1 MRLGMVRHFGRLF
14 VLLVAGLTA
23 TFAFGQNANTGE
35 IRGMVQDT
43 TGAVI
48 GGVKVTILNV
58 RTGVSIVSV
67 TNSDGIYDVPSVPT
81 GEYMVTFSKA
91 GFKEFVRKGLT
102 LEIQTIAVDGTLQVG
117 NVSEQLVVTAE
128 TPLVETETSDQRVD
142 LSTHAIESAPI
153 TGTDWRAEMIQ
164 LIPGVNV
171 GAGGAG
177 EANSQTAGA
186 NGTQGY
192 NIMFLSDGG
201 PATAPRDF
209 NGSNFYMP
217 VDAIEEVSINS
228 ANAPPEYGGGLT

>member
-128 TPLVETETSDQRVD
+128 TPLVETETSDQR
-142 LSTHAIESAPI
+142 
-153 TGTDWRAEMIQ
+153 
-164 LIPGVNV
+164 
-171 GAGGAG
+171 
-177 EANSQTAGA
+177 
-186 NGTQGY
+186 
-192 NIMFLSDGG
+192 
-201 PATAPRDF
+201 
-209 NGSNFYMP
+209 
-217 VDAIEEVSINS
+217 
-228 ANAPPEYGGGLT
+228 